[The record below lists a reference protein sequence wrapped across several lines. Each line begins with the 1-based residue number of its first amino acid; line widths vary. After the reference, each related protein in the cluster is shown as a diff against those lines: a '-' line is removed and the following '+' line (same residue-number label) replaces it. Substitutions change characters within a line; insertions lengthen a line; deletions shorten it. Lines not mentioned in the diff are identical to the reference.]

1 MAGNNKVKWKK
12 FQKLTTFDSRKLSRR
27 VKKAEGATVRHAR
40 KFIVG
45 RLDNIRSVRR
55 HIIGWLVL
63 VGLLI
68 VAVAAQLIW
77 FQRNYQ
83 TASPS
88 EGGTYAEAV
97 LGPINTLNPL
107 YAGTSAELSAS
118 RLLFSS
124 LYTYDTTGRLQNDLA
139 ESAVVD
145 ESQTTYTVKLRQDA
159 KWHDGTNLTAEDV
172 AFTIELIKD
181 PETRSPLSVNWR
193 DVTVKALDTHTVEF
207 KLPVVYA
214 AFPHALTFSV
224 LPEHVLGDVQRATI
238 RENTFS
244 QEPVGSGPYSFR
256 VTQVIDMNG
265 EEKIVSLAA
274 STDYYKGKP
283 LIDNFDLHAYTTQEQ
298 IVEALQT
305 GEVNAAADLS
315 INSAS
320 QVDTHNY
327 DVHPHAINNGV
338 YAVFNTSTPILKD
351 KAVRQA
357 LQVATDTA
365 AVRKSFTLPPP
376 ALDLPFIPTQVD
388 GDDLP
393 KAPQADSTKA
403 AAMLDA
409 AGWKL
414 DGNVRKKDGQPLQ
427 FSVVTTK
434 NSQYE
439 KALETL
445 AGQWRK
451 LGVVVNAKIV
461 DTNDPAVSFTQAILQ
476 QRSYDVLLYE
486 LSIGADPDVYAYW
499 HSSQIGVNGYN
510 FANYASAAADA
521 SLASARARLEPD
533 LRSAKYKAFAKQWLE
548 DAPAIGL
555 YQSVAP
561 YVVNKSLQ
569 ATERDTRLVSSQDRY
584 TNILY
589 WSVGTKTVYKTP

>member
-1 MAGNNKVKWKK
+1 MADDKVRWKK

-40 KFIVG
+40 KFLVG

-68 VAVAAQLIW
+68 VAVAGQLLW
-77 FQRNYQ
+77 FQRNYKVEAP
-83 TASPS
+83 TS
-88 EGGTYAEAV
+88 GGTYAEAV

-107 YAGTSAELSAS
+107 YAGTSAEVSAS
-118 RLLFSS
+118 RLIFSS
-124 LYTYDTTGRLQNDLA
+124 IYNYDTTGHLQNDLA
-139 ESAVVD
+139 VSTSVD
-145 ESQTTYTVKLRQDA
+145 DSQTTYTVKLRPDVR
-159 KWHDGTNLTAEDV
+159 WHDGARLTAEDV
-172 AFTIELIKD
+172 AFTVDLIKD

-193 DVTVKALDTHTVEF
+193 DVTVKVVDSQTVEF

-214 AFPHALTFSV
+214 AFPHALTFSI
-224 LPEHVLGDVQRATI
+224 LPKHILGNVQRSTI

-244 QEPVGSGPYSFR
+244 QEPVGSGPYAFR
-256 VTQVIDMNG
+256 VTQVIDVTG
-265 EEKIVSLAA
+265 DEKIVSLAA
-274 STDYYKGKP
+274 SPDYYKGEP
-283 LIDNFDLHAYTTQEQ
+283 LIGNFDLRAYVTQDQ
-298 IVEALQT
+298 IVEALRT
-305 GEVNAAADLS
+305 GEVNAAADLLS
-315 INSAS
+315 SSTS
-320 QVDTHNY
+320 QIDTHNY
-327 DVHPHAINNGV
+327 KVQAQPINNGV

-357 LQVATDTA
+357 LQVATDTS
-365 AVRKSFTLPPP
+365 AVRKSLAIEPP
-376 ALDLPFIPTQVD
+376 ALDLPFIPSQVD
-388 GDDLP
+388 IGDLP
-393 KAPQADSTKA
+393 KAPAPDAAKA
-403 AAMLDA
+403 GAMLDA

-427 FSVVTTK
+427 LAVVTTK

-451 LGVVVNAKIV
+451 LGVVVNAKAV
-461 DTNDPAVSFTQAILQ
+461 DTNDPAASFTQSTLQ

-499 HSSQIGVNGYN
+499 HSSQVGVNGYN
-510 FANYASAAADA
+510 FANYTNAAADA
-521 SLASARARLEPD
+521 ALSSARARLEPE
-533 LRSAKYKAFAKQWLE
+533 LRSAKYKAFARQWMD

-555 YQSVAP
+555 YQSIAP
-561 YVVNKSLQ
+561 YVVNKSLR
-569 ATERDTRLVSSQDRY
+569 AVESDNHLVAPQDRY
-584 TNILY
+584 ANILY
-589 WSVGTKTVYKTP
+589 WSVNSKNVYKTP

>member
-1 MAGNNKVKWKK
+1 MADGNKVKWKK

-83 TASPS
+83 VASPS

-124 LYTYDTTGRLQNDLA
+124 LYTYDTTGRLQSDLA

-159 KWHDGTNLTAEDV
+159 KWHDGTNLTAADV
-172 AFTIELIKD
+172 AFTIDLMKD
-181 PETRSPLSVNWR
+181 PETRSPMSVNWR
-193 DVTVKALDTHTVEF
+193 DVSVRALDTYTVEF

-224 LPEHVLGDVQRATI
+224 LPEHLLGDVQRATI

-256 VTQVIDMNG
+256 VTQMIDING

-274 STDYYKGKP
+274 SPDYYKGAP
-283 LIDNFDLHAYTTQEQ
+283 LIENFDLRAYTTQEQ
-298 IVEALQT
+298 IVEALQA

-315 INSAS
+315 LNGAS

-327 DVHPHAINNGV
+327 DVYSHAINNGV

-357 LQVATDTA
+357 LQVATDTPA
-365 AVRKSFTLPPP
+365 IRKSFTLTPP
-376 ALDLPFIPTQVD
+376 ALDLPFIATQVD
-388 GDDLP
+388 GNDLP

-414 DGNVRKKDGQPLQ
+414 EGGVRKKDGQPLQ

-461 DTNDPAVSFTQAILQ
+461 DTNDPAASFTQAILQ

-521 SLASARARLEPD
+521 SLASARARLEPE

>member
-1 MAGNNKVKWKK
+1 MADEGKVKWKK
-12 FQKLTTFDSRKLSRR
+12 FQKLTTLDSRKLSRR

-68 VAVAAQLIW
+68 VAVAAQLMW

-83 TASPS
+83 TTAPS

-124 LYTYDTTGRLQNDLA
+124 LYTYDDTGHLQNDLA
-139 ESAVVD
+139 DSAAVD

-193 DVTVKALDTHTVEF
+193 DVSVKALDTHTVEF

-214 AFPHALTFSV
+214 AFPQALTFSV
-224 LPEHVLGDVQRATI
+224 LPKHILGDLERATI

-244 QEPVGSGPYSFR
+244 QEPVGSGPYAFR
-256 VTQVIDMNG
+256 VTQVIDIHG

-274 STDYYKGKP
+274 SPEYHKGKP
-283 LIDNFDLHAYTTQEQ
+283 LIQNFDLHAYAAQEQ

-315 INSAS
+315 LNRAS
-320 QVDTHNY
+320 QVDRQNY
-327 DVHPHAINNGV
+327 NVHLHPINNGV

-365 AVRKSFTLPPP
+365 AIRKSFTLTPPV
-376 ALDLPFIPTQVD
+376 LELPFIPTQV
-388 GDDLP
+388 GGTDLP
-393 KAPQADSTKA
+393 KAPQVDSTKA
-403 AAMLDA
+403 AAMLDE

-439 KALETL
+439 KALEVL

-461 DTNDPAVSFTQAILQ
+461 NTNDPAANFTQTILQ

-499 HSSQIGVNGYN
+499 HSSQVGINGYN
-510 FANYASAAADA
+510 FANYASPAADA
-521 SLASARARLEPD
+521 SLASARARLETD
-533 LRSAKYKAFAKQWLE
+533 LRDAKYKAFAKQWLE
-548 DAPAIGL
+548 DAPAIAL

-561 YVVNKSLQ
+561 YVVNKSLR
-569 ATERDTRLVSSQDRY
+569 ATEQGSHLVSSQDRY
-584 TNILY
+584 TNVLY
-589 WSVGTKTVYKTP
+589 WSVSTETVYKTP